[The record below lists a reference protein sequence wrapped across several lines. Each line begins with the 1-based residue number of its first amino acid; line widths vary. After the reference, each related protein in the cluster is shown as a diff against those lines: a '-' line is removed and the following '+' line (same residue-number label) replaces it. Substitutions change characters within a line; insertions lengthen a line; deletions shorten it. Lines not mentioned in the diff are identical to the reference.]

1 VKVQVVDYDEDWVMR
16 FQLEAKKLKDIFGE
30 ELIEIYHIGST
41 SVPGLRAKPI
51 IDIMPVVQSDLFGP

>member
-1 VKVQVVDYDEDWVMR
+1 MKVQVVDYDEDWVMR